1 MKKAIGII
9 GGVGP
14 YAGLDL
20 NKKVFDNMQT
30 NGTDQ
35 DYLDVYLVS
44 QPSDIT
50 DRTLYLR
57 NEESTNP
64 AEGLFRAALKL
75 NEIGAAVIAIPCN
88 TAHSIKIFDRVKELM
103 SLAGCKAKLLNIVEE
118 THKFLEENH
127 SNIKKIGLLG
137 TMGTYDTKLYENYF
151 NKMGKFEL
159 INPTSD
165 GKNSVHNAI
174 YDLNFG
180 VKAVSSPVTREAK
193 DLFKKEIDSFLEN
206 KVESVILGCT
216 EIPLAFENET
226 FYKKALLID
235 PTNILAR
242 ALIKYSDEK
251 YLKSI

>member
-20 NKKVFDNMQT
+20 NKKIFDNMKT

-50 DRTLYLR
+50 DRSTYLKTK
-57 NEESTNP
+57 EGANP

-75 NEIGAAVIAIPCN
+75 NDMGAAVIAIPCN
-88 TAHSIKIFDRVKELM
+88 TAHSFVIFDRVKELM
-103 SLAGCKAKLLNIVEE
+103 RLAGCKAKLLNIVEE
-118 THKFLEENH
+118 THRFLEDHYPNM
-127 SNIKKIGLLG
+127 KKIGLLG
-137 TMGTYDTKLYENYF
+137 TLGTYDTKLYEDYF

-159 INPTSD
+159 VNPND
-165 GKNSVHNAI
+165 EGKNSVHNAI
-174 YDLNFG
+174 YNLDFG
-180 VKAVSSPVTREAK
+180 VKANSSPVRKEAK
-193 DLFKKEIDSFLEN
+193 ELFEKEIDSFLIDD
-206 KVESVILGCT
+206 VQSVILGCT
-216 EIPLAFENET
+216 EIPLAFENERL
-226 FYKKALLID
+226 YKQASLID

-242 ALIKYSDEK
+242 ALVKYSDET

>member
-1 MKKAIGII
+1 MKKAIGIV

-20 NKKVFDNMQT
+20 NKKIFDNMKT

-44 QPSDIT
+44 QSSDIT
-50 DRTLYLR
+50 DRSTYLKTK
-57 NEESTNP
+57 EGANP

-75 NEIGAAVIAIPCN
+75 NNLGAAVIAIPCN
-88 TAHSIKIFDRVKELM
+88 TAHSFTIFDRVKELM
-103 SLAGCKAKLLNIVEE
+103 RLAGCKAKLLNIVEE

-127 SNIKKIGLLG
+127 SNIEKIGLLG
-137 TMGTYDTKLYENYF
+137 TLGTYDTKLYENYF

-159 INPTSD
+159 VNPSVD
-165 GKNSVHNAI
+165 GKQNVHNAI
-174 YDLNFG
+174 YNLDFG
-180 VKAVSSPVTREAK
+180 VKAVSSPVTLEAK
-193 DLFKKEIDSFLEN
+193 QLFEKEIDSFLDN
-206 KVESVILGCT
+206 KVQSVILGCT
-216 EIPLAFENET
+216 EIPLAFNNES
-226 FYKKALLID
+226 FYKQASLID

-242 ALIKYSDEK
+242 ALIKYSNEN